1 MNEQLKSFLDSLDG
15 MFGQAEVM
23 EAANR
28 IIDNETE
35 RYHSAALEILNRRI
49 NLTDDQK
56 AVIKSVESRL
66 DRMDTETDFN
76 DSFLLEEID
85 KSIEFLGVAR
95 DVELIRMISLGKFKQ
110 KYLLSESRRTQFV
123 IPAIVDI
130 ANEPLLDFS
139 ESDKKNWHY
148 WNKLRSFLEEKYV
161 KPGEEEK
168 GLELIAQIDKQTD
181 KVLRYLKDP
190 RKPFPADPLKKDFT
204 VNGLV
209 IGHVQSGKTANFMG
223 LISKSVSIGYRFII
237 ILSGTKNDLRN
248 QTQNRLDQELS
259 GIDRYGL
266 KVRGVK
272 FADWESKTALDDI
285 LEWSIEGVQTPAP
298 AKAESFWRYNTMTTA
313 TDFEYNAG
321 TPNFTDVFENH
332 NVVVVVV
339 KKNAKKPS
347 KGDPEFEFKGV
358 LGKLNQWIMERR
370 DKTFLPPTLI
380 IDDEADQ
387 ATVDSKAKKEELEKQ
402 GYLPSTINGCIQTLV
417 RDIYGYKLSPN
428 ATTRQL
434 SFVGYT
440 ATPFANVFMS
450 STHDCLYPKDFILAL
465 NAPLN
470 YFGMEK
476 YYGKITRNL
485 FIKNC
490 DEGEADKERKHLIN
504 QKLIS
509 PPLPLHALIP
519 ERLIN
524 AFHDFLFYC
533 AIKDFR
539 KLKQEKTMMV
549 HSSQSIDEQETI
561 YKRLLRYKKA
571 LETSIQSL
579 GCQAEY
585 WPLVKKH
592 FEDYTKVASDIKANL
607 QLSHSWPAW
616 SDDEL
621 KNKLIDILAKVQFKL
636 VNGPNDSLDYTREQ
650 LDYVVAVGGN
660 ILSRGITLEGL
671 AVSFYLRKANN
682 YDSLLQMARWFG
694 YRDGY
699 EDLIRVYTAKN
710 ISDAFEHLLQ
720 VEADLREEIKSYE
733 RDGMKPSDFAPA
745 VRAHTKM
752 RPSGR
757 MGVASRQTSY
767 SGQVIQTFIMDV
779 SERAILSN
787 NTLAHTFVKELAN
800 NYSMQ
805 RTGSKVQFKNVEIQW
820 VIDYFL
826 KDYIYGYQNN
836 RGIRKEEVLDYI
848 EKMKGLGK
856 MNKIDV
862 LLSGPQTMKSGATAE
877 NMANGQIIINPVVRK
892 NARSKDP
899 NNEIIFF
906 GVVSDPTDFNN
917 IGSNPVL
924 ALYFIDKINSVDDE
938 KGFDSPQKVNPVA
951 FAMGFPNFGDSE
963 YWRQE
968 IFKKNI

>member
-1 MNEQLKSFLDSLDG
+1 MNEQLKSFLDSLVG

-28 IIDNETE
+28 MIDNVNE
-35 RYHSAALEILNRRI
+35 RYQSAALEILNRRI
-49 NLTDDQK
+49 NLTEDQK

-66 DRMDTETDFN
+66 DRMDSSTDFTDN
-76 DSFLLEEID
+76 LLLDEID
-85 KSIEFLGVAR
+85 KSIDFLGVSKE
-95 DVELIRMISLGKFKQ
+95 DELIRMISLGKFKQ
-110 KYLLSESRRTQFV
+110 KYLLSSSRRTQFV
-123 IPAIVDI
+123 INAIVDI
-130 ANEPLLDFS
+130 ANEPFLDFTDA
-139 ESDKKNWHY
+139 DKKNWHY
-148 WNKLRSFLEEKYV
+148 WKKLQAFLEDKYV
-161 KPGEEEK
+161 KPGSEEK

-181 KVLRYLKDP
+181 KVLKYLKDP
-190 RKPFPADPLKKDFT
+190 RKPYPSELNKRNFT

-223 LISKSVSIGYRFII
+223 LISKSASIGYRFII
-237 ILSGTKNDLRN
+237 ILSGTKNDLTN
-248 QTQNRLDQELS
+248 QTQNRFDQELS

-266 KVRGVK
+266 RTRGVR

-285 LEWSIEGVQTPAP
+285 LEWSIEGVPAP
-298 AKAESFWRYNTMTTA
+298 APARAESFWRYNTMTTA

-339 KKNAKKPS
+339 KKNANKPAN
-347 KGDPEFEFKGV
+347 GDPDYAYKGV

-387 ATVDSKAKKEELEKQ
+387 ASVDGNASKEKLEEA

-417 RDIYGYKLSPN
+417 RDIYGEKLSPDTV
-428 ATTRQL
+428 ARQI

-450 STHDCLYPKDFILAL
+450 AEYDCLYPKDFIVAL

-470 YFGMEK
+470 YFGMDK
-476 YYGKITRNL
+476 YYGENTRDL
-485 FIKNC
+485 FVKNC
-490 DEGEADKERKHLIN
+490 DEDQASKERKHLVN
-504 QKLIS
+504 QRMIS
-509 PPLPLHALIP
+509 PPMEPHHVIP

-524 AFHDFLFYC
+524 AFHDYLFYC
-533 AIKDFR
+533 VIKDFR
-539 KLKQEKTMMV
+539 NIRQEKTMMV
-549 HSSQSIDEQETI
+549 HSSHKIDEQQTVYNKLLS
-561 YKRLLRYKKA
+561 YKNA
-571 LETSIQSL
+571 LETQL
-579 GCQAEY
+579 LAMGCKAEY
-585 WPLVKKH
+585 WRILFDQ
-592 FEDYTKVASDIKANL
+592 FEDFTKLASEIRKNL
-607 QLSHSWPAW
+607 NLTHSWPNW
-616 SDDEL
+616 NEEEL
-621 KNKLIDILAKVQFKL
+621 KNKLIDILARIQFKQ
-636 VNGPNDSLDYTREQ
+636 VNGPNDSLDYTREH

-660 ILSRGITLEGL
+660 ILSRGLTLEGL
-671 AVSFYLRKANN
+671 AVSYYLRKSNN

-699 EDLIRVYTAKN
+699 EDLIRVYTAQN

-720 VEADLREEIKSYE
+720 VEAELREEIKSYE

-745 VRAHTKM
+745 VRAHMKM

-787 NTLAHTFVKELAN
+787 NLLAHTFVKELAN
-800 NYSMQ
+800 NYTLQ
-805 RTGSKVQFKNVEIQW
+805 RTRSKVQFKNVEIQW

-848 EKMKGLGK
+848 EKMKGSGK

-862 LLSGPQTMKSGATAE
+862 VLSGPQTMKSGAAAE

-892 NARSKDP
+892 NARSKDQ

-924 ALYFIDKINSVDDE
+924 ALYFIDKINSVDAE
-938 KGFDSPQKVNPVA
+938 KGFDTPQKVNPVA

-968 IFKKNI
+968 IFK